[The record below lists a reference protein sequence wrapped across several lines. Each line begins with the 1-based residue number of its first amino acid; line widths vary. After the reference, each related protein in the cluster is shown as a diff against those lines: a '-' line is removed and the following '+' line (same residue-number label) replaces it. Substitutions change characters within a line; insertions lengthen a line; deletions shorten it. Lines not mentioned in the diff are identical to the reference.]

1 MSRVNLLKKV
11 KVDGRWML
19 RSIPKRA
26 NGNWDWAALPDGRY
40 FIEWYEGGQRLR
52 EFAGVTV
59 VQATEAHRRK
69 RHELEGVTL
78 GFDPDPQPAATPEDR
93 FLHEQVEH
101 YLSHIETLKKPNT
114 YRKYQA
120 VLRRFQSEFPRR
132 SVESITVEELNEFIV
147 RLMKRGMSANTVLH
161 NVIIVAQFFRRNG
174 RPGLTREMHLPE
186 KISALPREYSEDD
199 LAKFF
204 GACDAWERALF
215 STFVLTGMREQE
227 VMHLC
232 WPDINFRLR
241 TIRVTAKPERGFY
254 PKRWEEREIPIA
266 NHLVSVLE
274 GHPRTNS
281 PFVFPSPTGNREQNM
296 LRRVKEVA
304 VRAGLKTEFDLKTFR
319 STYATRM
326 LRAGFDVRTV
336 QHWMGH
342 KSLETTMRYLVP
354 ATEVHERL
362 DLVTIPAALPPV
374 RKPSKRETM
383 HVPPAARFVD
393 PKTPKTLGL

>member
-19 RSIPKRA
+19 RSIPRRA

-40 FIEWYEGGQRLR
+40 FIEWYEGGKRLR

-69 RHELEGVTL
+69 RHELEGARL
-78 GFDPDPQPAATPEDR
+78 GFDPAAQPAATPEDR
-93 FLHEQVEH
+93 SLHEQVEH
-101 YLSHIETLKKPNT
+101 YLSHIETLKKSNT
-114 YRKYQA
+114 YRKYRA

-161 NVIIVAQFFRRNG
+161 NAIIVAQFLKRSG
-174 RPGLTREMHLPE
+174 RPGLTRELHLPE

-199 LAKFF
+199 LGKFF

-215 STFVLTGMREQE
+215 STFLLTGMREQE

-232 WPDINFRLR
+232 WQDINFRLR

-254 PKRWEEREIPIA
+254 PKRWEEREILIA

-281 PFVFPSPTGNREQNM
+281 LFVFPSPTGNREQNM

-304 VRAGLKTEFDLKTFR
+304 FRAGLKTEFDLKTFR

-362 DLVTIPAALPPV
+362 NQVTIPSALPPAPKPARRGAVEARPAGHRSTLPV
-374 RKPSKRETM
+374 RGS
-383 HVPPAARFVD
+383 V
-393 PKTPKTLGL
+393 